1 MSFKITKGKENKFY
15 YALIIF
21 VLVLFTLFLSSKSFM
36 FDDEPILQTEFD
48 QPIPGLEHVNLIL
61 KKWEYNP
68 SKKLMQVQLK
78 TEEIG
83 GEVFNPK
90 LKFKAKEKGEI
101 NYLKV
106 DVVFHQDEDYV
117 VQIKGVPSDYK
128 EVGLIVSEEQESS
141 PLEHGSLGVNEG
153 DETSV
158 GVQDKKDENKEEKTV
173 VLRGDYRK
181 IKENNKLKKKNRTE
195 YVEDSIKEDLELKRT
210 EIENLEKS
218 IPIQDGVIDQLNDEI
233 SKIKANKKYQTES
246 EKAESDTEIQRR
258 KISIEEV
265 KRQKADMETKLKEAK
280 EKEKILKK
288 KLEEQQKEF
297 NKEFNSE
304 K

>member
-1 MSFKITKGKENKFY
+1 M
-15 YALIIF
+15 
-21 VLVLFTLFLSSKSFM
+21 
-36 FDDEPILQTEFD
+36 
-48 QPIPGLEHVNLIL
+48 
-61 KKWEYNP
+61 
-68 SKKLMQVQLK
+68 
-78 TEEIG
+78 
-83 GEVFNPK
+83 
-90 LKFKAKEKGEI
+90 
-101 NYLKV
+101 
-106 DVVFHQDEDYV
+106 VFHQDEDYV

-288 KLEEQQKEF
+288 KLEEAAKRI
-297 NKEFNSE
+297 
-304 K
+304 